1 MQTNM
6 CVTAR
11 KAPKSQRMTGPRN
24 TRFESYPDA
33 PDGLAGALP
42 SAEEMDRLLVP
53 GVQGGGRARVRGGG
67 ERERER
73 EREEEDLKMPNATN
87 SHSTGSHHRA
97 HTARLRTRLN
107 IKELENNANAPK
119 I

>member
-1 MQTNM
+1 MDSPVPFRRPKRWIG
-6 CVTAR
+6 CWYLAS
-11 KAPKSQRMTGPRN
+11 KA
-24 TRFESYPDA
+24 A
-33 PDGLAGALP
+33 
-42 SAEEMDRLLVP
+42 
-53 GVQGGGRARVRGGG
+53 GGRGSGEGG
-67 ERERER
+67 RERER